1 MKNKKVV
8 IIIGLIIAIITV
20 IGITTYNIV
29 TDSDKLSSNEKK
41 WINSSLNNVH
51 NINVIN
57 NVNIFGNTGT
67 GVYYEF
73 LKDLELEYKLQIN
86 PVTFNYGEVTN
97 GVTLGAKTTL
107 SENDQVFYKD
117 HYVLVGKSSEIV
129 PSYKEYS
136 GKKIGVLASDL
147 ARITEALN
155 NQSISLTTYQDKA
168 DLLNALK
175 SEATTNEEGETIETI
190 NYMIVPLTMYL
201 DEILKNNYYIISHL
215 SDVNMYYTISG
226 ETSELTSILKKYY
239 RNWEEDNLDD
249 YIKRQEF
256 DLFTLN
262 LGISDT
268 EVDAM
273 RSITYNYGFVNNSPY
288 EVIMS
293 GNYGGIIAMYLYDF
307 GKFSNIEFNYTKYK
321 SLDKFK
327 TAINNKRIDLYFN
340 YYHLQDN
347 YYDTDSKILVE
358 YSVIAN
364 SKNNLVVNSINSLIG
379 ETVYVEENSFLATYL
394 KTIKGVN
401 VKTYENENELS
412 RLNNKNVI
420 IFIDKNIFNL
430 YSSSKLSNYTER
442 YSSYI
447 SDTYHFRSKSDTAFF
462 KLFSRFV
469 MIKDPKEMIYTGM
482 YNHSLTVKTG
492 SLFGTIAKYILITLG
507 LLAVVFVIVYRN
519 SKKIK
524 LAKKIKKE
532 NKLKFIDQLTSLK
545 NRNYLN
551 EYLANWNNNT
561 IYPQT
566 MIVIDLNNIQFIND
580 TLGYEEGDKQ
590 IKAAANILIKTQL
603 DNSDIM
609 RTDGNEF
616 LVYLVG
622 FTQKQ
627 VTNYIHKLNKEF
639 KKLPYEYGA
648 EFGYSMINDGI
659 KTIEDAILEATEEM
673 KKQKNKETLGE
684 EK

>member
-1 MKNKKVV
+1 MKSKKS
-8 IIIGLIIAIITV
+8 IIIIIAVLIVIAV
-20 IGITTYNIV
+20 IGIVTFSIV

-57 NVNIFGNTGT
+57 NVNIFGNTGV
-67 GVYYEF
+67 GVYYDF

-86 PVTFNYGEVTN
+86 PVTFNYGETPS
-97 GVTLGAKTTL
+97 GVTLGVKTTL
-107 SENDQVFYKD
+107 AENDQIFYKD

-129 PSYKEYS
+129 PSYKEYA
-136 GKKIGVLASDL
+136 GKKIGILASDST
-147 ARITEALN
+147 RVISYLN
-155 NQSISLTTYQDKA
+155 NQNINLTSYPNKTA
-168 DLLNALK
+168 LLNALK
-175 SEATTNEEGETIETI
+175 SDGVSEVEGEVVSTVD
-190 NYMIVPLTMYL
+190 YMIVPLTMYL

-215 SDVNMYYTISG
+215 SDVNLYYTISG
-226 ETSELTSILKKYY
+226 DNGELTSILKKYF
-239 RNWEEDNLDD
+239 RNWEKDNLDD
-249 YIKRQEF
+249 YFKREEF
-256 DLFTLN
+256 NLFTLN

-268 EVDAM
+268 EVDQM

-307 GKFSNIEFNYTKYK
+307 GKFSDIEFNYQKYK

-327 TAINNKRIDLYFN
+327 SAINNKKIDLYFN

-347 YYDTDSKILVE
+347 YFDTDSKILVE
-358 YSVIAN
+358 YSVIAS
-364 SKNNLVVNSINSLIG
+364 SKNNIVINSINSLIG
-379 ETVYVEENSFLATYL
+379 KNVYVEENSFLATYL
-394 KTIKGVN
+394 KTINGVN
-401 VKTYENENELS
+401 VKTYKDETELDK
-412 RLNNKNVI
+412 LNKKNVI
-420 IFIDKNIFNL
+420 IFIDKNIFDL
-430 YSSSKLSNYTER
+430 YSSDKLSNYTER
-442 YSSYI
+442 YTSYI
-447 SDTYHFRSKSDTAFF
+447 NDTYHFRAKSDTAFF
-462 KLFSRFV
+462 KLFSRYI
-469 MIKDPKEMIYTGM
+469 MAQDPKEMIYEGM
-482 YNHSLTVKTG
+482 YNHSLTVRAG
-492 SLFGTIAKYILITLG
+492 SVFGTIAKYILISIA
-507 LLAVVFVIVYRN
+507 AVAIIFVLVYRN

-524 LAKKIKKE
+524 VAKKIKKE

-551 EYLANWNNNT
+551 EYLASWNNNT

-590 IKAAANILIKTQL
+590 IRAAANILIKTQL
-603 DNSDIM
+603 DNSDVM

-648 EFGYSMINDGI
+648 EFGYSMINDSI

-673 KKQKNKETLGE
+673 KKQKKKESGE
-684 EK
+684 

>member
-1 MKNKKVV
+1 MKNKKS
-8 IIIGLIIAIITV
+8 IIIIIAILIV
-20 IGITTYNIV
+20 IAVIVIATFSIV
-29 TDSDKLSSNEKK
+29 TDSDKLSSDEKK

-51 NINVIN
+51 NINVVN
-57 NVNIFGNTGT
+57 NVNIFGNTGV
-67 GVYYEF
+67 GVYYDF

-86 PVTFNYGEVTN
+86 PVTFNYGETPN
-97 GVTLGAKTTL
+97 GVTLGVKTTL
-107 SENDQVFYKD
+107 AENDQIFYKD

-129 PSYKEYS
+129 PSYKEYA
-136 GKKIGVLASDL
+136 GKKIGILASDS
-147 ARITEALN
+147 ARVISYLN
-155 NQSISLTTYQDKA
+155 NQNINLTSYPDKTA
-168 DLLNALK
+168 LLNALK
-175 SEATTNEEGETIETI
+175 SDGVSEVEGEVVSTVD
-190 NYMIVPLTMYL
+190 YMIVPLTMYL

-215 SDVNMYYTISG
+215 SDVNLYYTISG
-226 ETSELTSILKKYY
+226 DDGELTSILKKYF
-239 RNWEEDNLDD
+239 RNWEKDNLDD
-249 YIKRQEF
+249 YFKREEF
-256 DLFTLN
+256 NLFTLN

-268 EVDAM
+268 EVDQM

-307 GKFSNIEFNYTKYK
+307 GKFSDIEFNYQKYK

-327 TAINNKRIDLYFN
+327 SAINNKKIDLYFN

-347 YYDTDSKILVE
+347 YFDTDSKILVE
-358 YSVIAN
+358 YSVIAS
-364 SKNNLVVNSINSLIG
+364 SKNNIVINSINSLIG
-379 ETVYVEENSFLATYL
+379 KNVYVEENSFLATYL
-394 KTIKGVN
+394 KTINGVN
-401 VKTYENENELS
+401 VKTYKDETELDD
-412 RLNNKNVI
+412 LNKKNVI
-420 IFIDKNIFNL
+420 IFIDKNIFDL
-430 YSSSKLSNYTER
+430 YSSDKLSNYTER
-442 YSSYI
+442 YTSYI
-447 SDTYHFRSKSDTAFF
+447 NDTYHFRAKSDTAFF
-462 KLFSRFV
+462 KLFSRYI
-469 MIKDPKEMIYTGM
+469 MAQDPKEMIYEGM
-482 YNHSLTVKTG
+482 YNHSLTVKAG
-492 SLFGTIAKYILITLG
+492 SVFGTIAKYILISIA
-507 LLAVVFVIVYRN
+507 AVAIIFVLVYRN

-524 LAKKIKKE
+524 VAKKIKKE

-551 EYLANWNNNT
+551 EYLASWNNNT

-590 IKAAANILIKTQL
+590 IRAAANILIKTQL
-603 DNSDIM
+603 DNSDVM

-648 EFGYSMINDGI
+648 EFGYSMINDSI

-673 KKQKNKETLGE
+673 KKQKKKESGE
-684 EK
+684 